1 MSMCSI
7 AVPWMNN
14 THWSRSIDDSMN
26 SDNFLSDYSFSLSFV
41 NWMNAS
47 LLHRHVSSLF
57 LSTSD
62 YITNHL
68 QSGLGKH
75 QVSTGATVGVYSSA
89 PYNDRL
95 VVRVCQLLCTLWSH
109 CNIIFHLCGYW
120 AAVWLPNRMGRI
132 RDQYDVVLIEWRDGK
147 SFKIRNLLHV
157 KCIDIQFIPRI
168 IQ

>member
-95 VVRVCQLLCTLWSH
+95 VVRVCQSLCTLWSH

-120 AAVWLPNRMGRI
+120 AAVWLHQSDGPYTGPIWRRVDRVKGREEFQDTKLTSRQMHRYTI
-132 RDQYDVVLIEWRDGK
+132 HYW
-147 SFKIRNLLHV
+147 
-157 KCIDIQFIPRI
+157 
-168 IQ
+168 